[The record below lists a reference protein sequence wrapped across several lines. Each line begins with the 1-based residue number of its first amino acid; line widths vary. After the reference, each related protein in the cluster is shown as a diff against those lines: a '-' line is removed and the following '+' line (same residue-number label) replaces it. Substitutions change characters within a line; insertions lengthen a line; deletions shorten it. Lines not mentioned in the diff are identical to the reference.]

1 MELLRSWG
9 LEPQVRDAALDV
21 EWRALATPTLAGAAT
36 GQPIEVGYP
45 SADQSAVVSPTAPA
59 CVPQD
64 ELERILEE
72 HLGHAPH
79 GAFGARR
86 RDRDASRAAPT
97 ACTVARRAAARTI
110 RARYLVAAD
119 GIRSTRA
126 GRRSASRRPTP
137 APLAERL
144 TVLLRGPLWELVG
157 ERRHVIYFLDGEVAA
172 VPMGRPTAGCSRSR
186 RPGPATSA
194 RGAPAGRA
202 GARRWTLD
210 VEHVSRTTVR
220 GRAGRALPRAQ
231 RVPDR
236 RRRPPAHPAR
246 RDRDEHRDPR
256 RLRPRL
262 EARVGA
268 ARLGRRGAAR
278 QLRGRAPPG
287 GRAQRRPRSADPNGS
302 DARRRR
308 EELHVDLGGRI
319 AHAWLPGE
327 TGRVSTLDLLG
338 DGLTLFTGAR
348 RGAGPPR
355 RGHAARHR
363 PPARRHHRSRARD
376 PQRRRAAGAARRGA
390 R

>member
-72 HLGHAPH
+72 HLATLPTVRLERGVEIATVE
-79 GAFGARR
+79 
-86 RDRDASRAAPT
+86 SRADGV
-97 ACTVARRAAARTI
+97 TVRAVGGRTI

-119 GIRSTRA
+119 GIRSTVRA
-126 GRRSASRRPTP
+126 ALGIPASDSG
-137 APLAERL
+137 PLAERL

-172 VPMGRPTAGCSRSR
+172 VPMSRPDRWVFAFPA
-186 RPGPATSA
+186 PGPADL
-194 RGAPAGRA
+194 GAALRQAVGA
-202 GARRWTLD
+202 DVDARRRARVAHHL
-210 VEHVSRTTVR
+210 R

-268 ARLGRRGAAR
+268 ARMGRRGAAR

-287 GRAQRRPRSADPNGS
+287 GRAQRRPRHRPERLHPRRRGGAARRPRRPHRPRVAAGRDRAGVDARP
-302 DARRRR
+302 ARRRADA
-308 EELHVDLGGRI
+308 LHRPRLGWPV
-319 AHAWLPGE
+319 AA
-327 TGRVSTLDLLG
+327 
-338 DGLTLFTGAR
+338 
-348 RGAGPPR
+348 
-355 RGHAARHR
+355 GHAARHR
-363 PPARRHHRSRARD
+363 PPARRHHRPRARD
-376 PQRRRAAGAARRGA
+376 PQRRGAAGAARRGA
-390 R
+390 GLSPA